1 MGRGNDNRVETE
13 SVVTIYKNAVRP
25 SEVDSNEKRQ
35 SSSSE
40 EQMDTSDEIEKH
52 LDGMNMEAESQG
64 QFKVNHFIVDQQG
77 SQGRD
82 RSRDRSMTPEQPQ
95 SSSMQHGG
103 TRLMRAK
110 EMVRDAEVSK
120 ARIYDVPDKENDLSS
135 HNRVVYH
142 SSLLDEDY
150 LLVGNYLDDNT
161 RHKIGNAE
169 YVDFAK
175 LVPKDRVANE
185 DNQRMEIVN
194 RGGMTYWLQVG
205 DHEGTVISNYS
216 RWEQAFH
223 VFNNVYTSF
232 HPHRAGELIQYG
244 HVIHTASQSFIWEN
258 VYRYDCDFRTH
269 MSRHHMNCSWGVILQ
284 QAWSM
289 FLKDKISG
297 GGGRGSGQ
305 PGSSG
310 GT

>member
-1 MGRGNDNRVETE
+1 M
-13 SVVTIYKNAVRP
+13 
-25 SEVDSNEKRQ
+25 
-35 SSSSE
+35 
-40 EQMDTSDEIEKH
+40 
-52 LDGMNMEAESQG
+52 
-64 QFKVNHFIVDQQG
+64 
-77 SQGRD
+77 
-82 RSRDRSMTPEQPQ
+82 
-95 SSSMQHGG
+95 
-103 TRLMRAK
+103 
-110 EMVRDAEVSK
+110 
-120 ARIYDVPDKENDLSS
+120 
-135 HNRVVYH
+135 
-142 SSLLDEDY
+142 
-150 LLVGNYLDDNT
+150 DDNT

-175 LVPKDRVANE
+175 LMPKDRVANE
-185 DNQRMEIVN
+185 DDQRMEIVN
-194 RGGMTYWLQVG
+194 RGGMTYWLPVG

-216 RWEQAFH
+216 RWEQAFR

-269 MSRHHMNCSWGVILQ
+269 MSRHHMNHSWGVILQ

-289 FLKDKISG
+289 FLKDKISR